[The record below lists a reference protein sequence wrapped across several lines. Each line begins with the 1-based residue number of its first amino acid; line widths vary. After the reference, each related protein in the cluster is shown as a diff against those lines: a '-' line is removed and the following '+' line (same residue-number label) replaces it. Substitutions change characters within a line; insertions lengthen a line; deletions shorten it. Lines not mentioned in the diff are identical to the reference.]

1 MSRASFA
8 DQIVNDF
15 CGRVGLVDQRLD
27 EEGRLTLQ
35 IGPLPTTF
43 TFVSEPLELLWLHVE
58 LGEAPAGAAALRFL
72 LEAGFE
78 SWGLNRMTI
87 GLGDR
92 DGKVWGYTCLP
103 AAALSVDRFERT
115 LNAML
120 EVALPIQE
128 RLLRRDFE
136 PAMDQSD
143 EAPSMPQL
151 PPV

>member
-15 CGRVGLVDQRLD
+15 CRKVGLLDERLD
-27 EEGRLTLQ
+27 DESRMTLN
-35 IGPLPTTF
+35 IGPLCTTF
-43 TFVSEPLELLWLHVE
+43 NYVSEPLELLWLHVE
-58 LGEAPAGAAALRFL
+58 LGEAPTDKAALRFL

-92 DGKVWGYTCLP
+92 DGKVWGYNCLP
-103 AAALSVDRFERT
+103 AAALSVDRLEQT

-128 RLLRRDFE
+128 RLLRRDFG

-143 EAPSMPQL
+143 EAPSMR
-151 PPV
+151 